1 MTRSNIFALV
11 CATLLFGSVAG
22 TVRASSHSAG
32 NNARPSHAVLLLRSY
47 FGILNSDMRTR
58 NFSSLASVYAA
69 NATLT
74 TYRALPRD
82 TYLEQTAQVQGLAA
96 IKQLYREIAHSFAG
110 YRWIQVAVSGISGA
124 RLLSHE
130 RIQGPAGSPAL
141 WSETVATVRGGRITR
156 LEWTLD
162 WGLAKTGN

>member
-11 CATLLFGSVAG
+11 CAALLFGSVAG
-22 TVRASSHSAG
+22 TVHASSHSAG
-32 NNARPSHAVLLLRSY
+32 NNARPSHAVLLVRSY
-47 FGILNSDMRTR
+47 FSLLNSDMRTR
-58 NFSSLASVYAA
+58 NFASLASVYAA

-96 IKQLYREIAHSFAG
+96 IKRRYWEIARSFAG
-110 YRWIQVAVSGISGA
+110 FRWVPVAVSAISGG
-124 RLLSHE
+124 RVLSHE
-130 RIQGPAGSPAL
+130 RVQGPAGGPTLS
-141 WSETVATVRGGRITR
+141 SETVATVRGGRITR

-162 WGLAKTGN
+162 WGLATGN